1 MPLVIGVTGSIA
13 TGKTGLCEHLVER
26 WGAIHGD
33 ADKIVHRLFDP
44 GKTGFDNA
52 VKEFGREIVGDD
64 GYIDRKKVGAIVF
77 GNSEAMGRW
86 TRAIGNIEEAMRTT
100 ISGWRET
107 LDDNQI
113 AILEAVNLI
122 EAGYSAWCDVT
133 WLVAAESPPR
143 TTSSTTTA
151 RWTSSWP
158 RSTRRS
164 SARSSCTAPTRCRRP
179 AGSRG
184 VSRTRGLSGPRRVP
198 SRPLRAPPILQLRTR
213 GWHVDRAEVAQLVE
227 RLLAKEKVASS
238 SLVFR
243 SNSPRPVISL
253 RAKLRR
259 SGGTG
264 RRDGLK
270 NRWGETPVPVRP
282 RASAPDLNLASPL
295 PACER

>member
-122 EAGYSAWCDVT
+122 EAGSPARCRGPWR
-133 WLVAAESPPR
+133 AAPANDTP
-143 TTSSTTTA
+143 
-151 RWTSSWP
+151 
-158 RSTRRS
+158 
-164 SARSSCTAPTRCRRP
+164 PTRLPGRP
-179 AGSRG
+179 PFTAHRYPQRADPAEFDGL
-184 VSRTRGLSGPRRVP
+184 VTRGRYQAA
-198 SRPLRAPPILQLRTR
+198 AP
-213 GWHVDRAEVAQLVE
+213 
-227 RLLAKEKVASS
+227 
-238 SLVFR
+238 
-243 SNSPRPVISL
+243 
-253 RAKLRR
+253 
-259 SGGTG
+259 
-264 RRDGLK
+264 
-270 NRWGETPVPVRP
+270 
-282 RASAPDLNLASPL
+282 
-295 PACER
+295 